1 MGRLLGKSW
10 KCLWTKGDGKS
21 LLHKQE
27 AKQQKYEVFRHYS
40 LEVEECNR
48 VLFKTFSHWRNFWAV
63 RASNPNVR
71 IKKMISLTAPLLVKI
86 TLPTLYIV
94 IRPRHMF
101 VLTQNSFIWTLE
113 TDEKLTVTTIEGPA
127 VVDSIWKANANRS
140 NVTQPNA
147 NSLVEVTELASR
159 TK

>member
-1 MGRLLGKSW
+1 
-10 KCLWTKGDGKS
+10 
-21 LLHKQE
+21 
-27 AKQQKYEVFRHYS
+27 
-40 LEVEECNR
+40 
-48 VLFKTFSHWRNFWAV
+48 
-63 RASNPNVR
+63 
-71 IKKMISLTAPLLVKI
+71 
-86 TLPTLYIV
+86 
-94 IRPRHMF
+94 MF

-113 TDEKLTVTTIEGPA
+113 TDEKLTVPTIEGPA